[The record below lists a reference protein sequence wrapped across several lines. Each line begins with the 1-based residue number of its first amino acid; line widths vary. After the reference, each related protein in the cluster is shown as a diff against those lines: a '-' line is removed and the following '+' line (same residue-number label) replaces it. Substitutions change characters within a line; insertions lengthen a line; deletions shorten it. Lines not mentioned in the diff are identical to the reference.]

1 MRASMPLPPSLLL
14 LAAVPL
20 AAARREVFQARQSS
34 SNGTTAATTP
44 SQVEKGVQTECKVCP
59 YEQCVNAAAYLYEQD
74 LTLTCWTTGETIVD
88 TE

>member
-1 MRASMPLPPSLLL
+1 MRVTAPLSPSLLL
-14 LAAVPL
+14 LAVVPF
-20 AAARREVFQARQSS
+20 AAAHHKVFQARQSG
-34 SNGTTAATTP
+34 NGTTATAP

-59 YEQCVNAAAYLYEQD
+59 YEQCINSAAYLYEQD